1 MNYVEI
7 DGKPYDVIVSSIQR
21 SPEIRQSENAGATLA
36 EGAEETLDPLGT
48 FITYIVGFTRKQGKE
63 IEFDKQEN
71 RRTHMF
77 YCNPS
82 APYQKGN
89 CENNHEMI
97 RRCIPKGIDLGQY
110 TQEQINLMMS
120 HINSYARPKLGNK
133 SPYDVFAF
141 QYGEDI
147 LSVLGIKRIPADEI
161 ILTPKIFE

>member
-1 MNYVEI
+1 
-7 DGKPYDVIVSSIQR
+7 
-21 SPEIRQSENAGATLA
+21 
-36 EGAEETLDPLGT
+36 
-48 FITYIVGFTRKQGKE
+48 
-63 IEFDKQEN
+63 
-71 RRTHMF
+71 
-77 YCNPS
+77 
-82 APYQKGN
+82 
-89 CENNHEMI
+89 MI

-120 HINSYARPKLGNK
+120 HINSYARPRLGNK